1 MKRLLRRKS
10 YNAGRRPSGHKISA
24 TGFLTDHGGAIS
36 ANVLDFEHEAST
48 PASLLKFTGTAW
60 DADYRAYCAA
70 NDLPAHPAR
79 MQAGLVSFF
88 INFLT
93 NKGDLIF
100 DPFGGSNTTGAVA
113 EQLKRRW
120 ITVEAEPKYV
130 AGSKGRFAE
139 YRRGDSDLDQEGA
152 DIGE

>member
-1 MKRLLRRKS
+1 
-10 YNAGRRPSGHKISA
+10 
-24 TGFLTDHGGAIS
+24 LTDHGGAIS
-36 ANVLDFEHEAST
+36 ANVLDFDHEAST
-48 PASLLKFTGTAW
+48 PASLLKFTGTVW

-70 NDLPAHPAR
+70 HDLPAHPAR

-113 EQLKRRW
+113 EQLERRW

-130 AGSKGRFAE
+130 AGSKGRFE
-139 YRRGDSDLDQEGA
+139 EFRLSDDDPGEEDA
-152 DIGE
+152 DKGE